1 MINRFQSFNSKC
13 FYSFNKIVINR
24 CFSFERAGK
33 AVKPG
38 SALVLDGIPHRI
50 TKIVQGNIQIFY
62 FLIIY
67 ITFITI
73 NFIKKR

>member
-24 CFSFERAGK
+24 CFSFDRAGK

-50 TKIVQGNIQIFY
+50 TKIIQGDNILLF
-62 FLIIY
+62 FIISQL
-67 ITFITI
+67 
-73 NFIKKR
+73 